1 MDLPLKNY
9 LLIHEHCSPGKVY
22 CNLESSKLYMRRQ
35 EERKGRKNNFLS
47 FCLPS
52 VCTFGFTFLTI
63 CVISVTILL
72 HFFLA
77 RPLSP
82 PFSFFP
88 NRVNSPSSRSNLTPQ
103 ECSTYTPHSPFYFC
117 KFPRNLLHIRLKEH
131 NKGKNEMK
139 RI

>member
-77 RPLSP
+77 PLSP
-82 PFSFFP
+82 PFSFSP
-88 NRVNSPSSRSNLTPQ
+88 NRVNSPSVAEAT
-103 ECSTYTPHSPFYFC
+103 SPP
-117 KFPRNLLHIRLKEH
+117 KSAVHIHPIAPFISQNSPGIVSISVKK
-131 NKGKNEMK
+131 NITTGKT
-139 RI
+139 R